1 MSRLFFTKWG
11 EVMKIE
17 KYVCPKCENN
27 GYEVDEF
34 CATGSGISK
43 LFDVQNRRF
52 TTITCTKGKYTEMY
66 KGTTIDLENIFDF
79 LIGG

>member
-1 MSRLFFTKWG
+1 
-11 EVMKIE
+11 MKIE

-52 TTITCTKGKYTEMY
+52 TTITCTKCKYTEMY
-66 KGTTIDLENIFDF
+66 K
-79 LIGG
+79 